1 MTIGKQPLSG
11 FFYSKRRY
19 NLNKYSLDLFECSE
33 CGLVQ
38 LNNKVKKEKMYGDH
52 YGYQSS
58 MSNLMISHFK
68 KKILKLKK
76 IKALKRKD
84 FILDI
89 GSNDASF
96 LRLLGKNYNLWGI
109 DPSAKKFKKN

>member
-1 MTIGKQPLSG
+1 MICKNCKSKKLTKIVTIGKQPLSG

-68 KKILKLKK
+68 KKNSK
-76 IKALKRKD
+76 IKKD
-84 FILDI
+84 K
-89 GSNDASF
+89 SS
-96 LRLLGKNYNLWGI
+96 
-109 DPSAKKFKKN
+109 

>member
-1 MTIGKQPLSG
+1 MLS
-11 FFYSKRRY
+11 
-19 NLNKYSLDLFECSE
+19 L

-68 KKILKLKK
+68 KK
-76 IKALKRKD
+76 
-84 FILDI
+84 F
-89 GSNDASF
+89 
-96 LRLLGKNYNLWGI
+96 
-109 DPSAKKFKKN
+109 